1 MRKQA
6 AEVCLRLLGA
16 ILWSPSRGDIPLQ
29 MGLQGVVSCQ
39 LATEIKKDGAKLV
52 LSEVRKQQQ
61 DGFSDRFSAF

>member
-6 AEVCLRLLGA
+6 AGVCLRLLGA

-29 MGLQGVVSCQ
+29 MGLQRGVVSCQ
-39 LATEIKKDGAKLV
+39 LATEIKEGGAKLV

-61 DGFSDRFSAF
+61 DGFSSSC